1 MKQPMLRRAAS
12 YDDLWKQID
21 YRTMEFPHP
30 FNLGTACLDDH
41 DPAARAMT
49 VVHADRTSSTY
60 TFGDV
65 RRQADRLANALAGPR
80 PGPGGGVA
88 RGEPAAVGDRG
99 GPRGPWGGGG
109 G

>member
-41 DPAARAMT
+41 DPATRAMT
-49 VVHADRTSSTY
+49 VVHADRTATTY
-60 TFGDV
+60 TFGAV
-65 RRQADRLANALAGPR
+65 RRQADRPANALAGLGI
-80 PGPGGGVA
+80 GPGDGG
-88 RGEPAAVGDRG
+88 AVGNPAPFG
-99 GPRGPWGGGG
+99 TAVPSAALWGGGA
-109 G
+109 

>member
-80 PGPGGGVA
+80 VRRGGAV
-88 RGEPAAVGDRG
+88 RVGEPAAVAAGVAH
-99 GPRGPWGGGG
+99 RGPV
-109 G
+109 